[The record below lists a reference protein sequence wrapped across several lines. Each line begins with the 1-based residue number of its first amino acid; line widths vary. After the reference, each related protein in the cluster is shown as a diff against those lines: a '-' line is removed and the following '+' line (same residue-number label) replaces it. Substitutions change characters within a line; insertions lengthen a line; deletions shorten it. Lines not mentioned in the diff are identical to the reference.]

1 VGLLAWMQI
10 QPGPSLPFR
19 FGRIALGRLP
29 HPGEACLV
37 QCKFLRQEGRYAD
50 FDFTLYGNSGDVI
63 VQVSDYRIVYL
74 A

>member
-1 VGLLAWMQI
+1 MQV

-19 FGRIALGRLP
+19 FGKIALGRLP

-37 QCKFLRQEGRYAD
+37 ECKFLRRDGRYAD
-50 FDFTLYGNSGDVI
+50 FDFTLFGSSGNVI
-63 VQVSDYRIVYL
+63 LQVENYRIVYL